1 MPAPGG
7 SGHKAGCELIPNG
20 LRSPVVGD
28 HPIAR
33 EFGQAT
39 TLAEGYEPALG
50 SPELAGTLHA
60 FATDWSIH
68 RARLLADLERES
80 SLADTAVKSYH
91 GTDEELAAALRKR
104 ESAAG

>member
-1 MPAPGG
+1 MGG
-7 SGHKAGCELIPNG
+7 HLQADLARIAQVSRQVEQ
-20 LRSPVVGD
+20 
-28 HPIAR
+28 IAR

-39 TLAEGYEPALG
+39 TLAEGYESALG
-50 SPELAGTLHA
+50 SPELAATLHG

-68 RARLLADLERES
+68 RARLLADLEKES

-91 GTDEELAAALRKR
+91 GTDEELAAALRKQ

>member
-1 MPAPGG
+1 MGRR
-7 SGHKAGCELIPNG
+7 
-20 LRSPVVGD
+20 LRAD
-28 HPIAR
+28 LARIAQVSR
-33 EFGQAT
+33 QVERIAHEFSQAT

-68 RARLLADLERES
+68 RARLLADLEQES
-80 SLADTAVKSYH
+80 SLADAAVRSYH
-91 GTDEELAAALRKR
+91 GTDEELAAALRTH